1 MSPRRGAR
9 QGGSGSFEP
18 TRRSSPAAA
27 GRAEPSRLHGD
38 GGWRTPARRRPDLLR
53 RRLGSR
59 CPRTACGCGAGPA
72 LWSET
77 YRSLGGAGTHP
88 VLLLPQR
95 FRKKKGQVEREKV
108 ASELN
113 HLAIKPCLEQRIE
126 NKGIEK
132 NVGIEKT

>member
-1 MSPRRGAR
+1 
-9 QGGSGSFEP
+9 
-18 TRRSSPAAA
+18 
-27 GRAEPSRLHGD
+27 
-38 GGWRTPARRRPDLLR
+38 
-53 RRLGSR
+53 
-59 CPRTACGCGAGPA
+59 
-72 LWSET
+72 
-77 YRSLGGAGTHP
+77 